1 MKGWCPVEKLRK
13 RLKGEPKNA
22 RQFAVIGLGQFG
34 TSVATT
40 LYSMG
45 YDVLAIDINAARI
58 DAVNGKV
65 TYAAQADATDEEALR
80 TLGLHN
86 FDTAIVSTGKDMQA
100 SIIITLL
107 LKEMGVAE
115 VITEACSAI
124 HAKALGKIGASKVLF
139 PERDMG
145 QRVAHNLA
153 SSNIM
158 DMIEL
163 SNDFTLMELKALD
176 EWVGHSLSELTMRRR
191 YGINVVAIYTGKGIN
206 ASPRAEDVIQA
217 GDVLLVVGAADR
229 VSELARA

>member
-1 MKGWCPVEKLRK
+1 MEKLRRK
-13 RLKGEPKNA
+13 IKGEPRDS

-34 TSVATT
+34 ASVATT

-45 YDVLAIDINAARI
+45 YDVLAVDINAARV
-58 DAVNGKV
+58 DAINGKV

-107 LKEMGVAE
+107 LKETGVPE
-115 VITEACSAI
+115 VIAEAQSTI
-124 HAKALGKIGASKVLF
+124 HAKALSRIGANKVLF

-163 SNDFTLMELKALD
+163 SSDFTLMELKALD
-176 EWVGHSLSELTMRRR
+176 VWAGHSLSELDMRRR

-206 ASPRAEDVIQA
+206 ASPRAEDVIQS
-217 GDVLLVVGAADR
+217 GDVLLVVGAADK